1 MTFQTVKL
9 SFVQWMKRNKIF
21 SNDNGSNKIMQE
33 CLLVLFKSITNYE
46 LVHIKAPYFNLITRV
61 NYINGTVDLH

>member
-33 CLLVLFKSITNYE
+33 CLLVLFKLITNYE
-46 LVHIKAPYFNLITRV
+46 LVHITAPYFNLITRV
-61 NYINGTVDLH
+61 NYNNGTVDLH